1 MPEKLWAIMRFS
13 KVICFYETKHII
25 RYYVVNLLLRSFLLV
40 FQSANVFNQLPALN
54 RTPRKMKI

>member
-1 MPEKLWAIMRFS
+1 MPEKRFS

-40 FQSANVFNQLPALN
+40 FQSANIFNQLPVLN